1 MKRLAFTLA
10 VIIIILCGLYFKFFT
25 INSRNLSKQF
35 KDEEISIYIPS
46 GIADDYTDAMK
57 MSFDDGRM
65 WHYRLKGKQAASI
78 AGELEN
84 GIWQQVNRNDDFSFF
99 FRAFEHP
106 PQLTDTTYYCIYD
119 VALNDF
125 CSFSQ
130 ESALGIH
137 HLLFLYD
144 SGSNDYFCFSVSA

>member
-1 MKRLAFTLA
+1 M
-10 VIIIILCGLYFKFFT
+10 
-25 INSRNLSKQF
+25 
-35 KDEEISIYIPS
+35 PS
-46 GIADDYTDAMK
+46 GVSDSYKDIMK

-106 PQLTDTTYYCIYD
+106 PELTDTTYYCIYD
-119 VALNDF
+119 VTLNEF
-125 CSFSQ
+125 YPFS
-130 ESALGIH
+130 EDRILGIYR
-137 HLLFLYD
+137 LLFLYD
-144 SGSNDYFCFSVSA
+144 TASNDYFCFSVSI

>member
-1 MKRLAFTLA
+1 MKKTAKMLLIFVLTVTVLFISTL
-10 VIIIILCGLYFKFFT
+10 LNC
-25 INSRNLSKQF
+25 RNLSKQF

-46 GIADDYTDAMK
+46 GIADDCTDAMK
-57 MSFDDGRM
+57 MSFDDGRI

-84 GIWQQVNRNDDFSFF
+84 GIWQQVDRNDDFSFF

-106 PQLTDTTYYCIYD
+106 PELTDTTYYCIYD

-130 ESALGIH
+130 ESALGTH
-137 HLLFLYD
+137 HLLFIYD

>member
-65 WHYRLKGKQAASI
+65 WHSLHCSESHILKIKG
-78 AGELEN
+78 
-84 GIWQQVNRNDDFSFF
+84 
-99 FRAFEHP
+99 
-106 PQLTDTTYYCIYD
+106 
-119 VALNDF
+119 
-125 CSFSQ
+125 
-130 ESALGIH
+130 
-137 HLLFLYD
+137 LLL
-144 SGSNDYFCFSVSA
+144 SVM

>member
-1 MKRLAFTLA
+1 MKKTAKILLIFVLTVTVLFISTL
-10 VIIIILCGLYFKFFT
+10 LNC
-25 INSRNLSKQF
+25 RNLSKQF

-106 PQLTDTTYYCIYD
+106 PGLTDTTYYCIYD

>member
-1 MKRLAFTLA
+1 MKKTAKMLLIFALTVTVLCISTL
-10 VIIIILCGLYFKFFT
+10 LNC
-25 INSRNLSKQF
+25 RNLSKQF
-35 KDEEISIYIPS
+35 KDEEISIYMPS

-84 GIWQQVNRNDDFSFF
+84 GIWQQVNKNDDFSFF

-106 PQLTDTTYYCIYD
+106 PELTDTTYYCIYD

-130 ESALGIH
+130 ESAPGAH
-137 HLLFLYD
+137 HLLFIYD